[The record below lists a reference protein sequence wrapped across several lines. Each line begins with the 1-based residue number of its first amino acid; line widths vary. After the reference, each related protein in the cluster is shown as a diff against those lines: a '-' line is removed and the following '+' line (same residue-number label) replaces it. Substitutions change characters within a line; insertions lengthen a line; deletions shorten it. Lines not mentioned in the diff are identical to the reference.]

1 VAQLPKFAT
10 TNFKDLHE
18 VDAWLKVP
26 AWKPSMGEYGLPMNS
41 SDVLK
46 CVGKI
51 YDALIDLGTVWD
63 QASNPNVF
71 DKFKPGG
78 EWSNPKDLEA
88 SAFAIL
94 HSLVSL
100 HKHGLTGL
108 ASRRLGTQPPNSF
121 DRDFTFHQRLYWT
134 ALLVRHYKEY
144 ADKFMLQIMSDAVVG
159 SIWMVLT
166 RDAVFNNLW
175 ANQSNHAKGMLMYQ
189 LPYEGMTVNGLP
201 VAHPSP
207 EEAQRLAAEVAAQEH
222 AASLQQTQAE
232 PSSTAPAHLA
242 SRSAGKRAA
251 AEDFEV
257 EAGPSSRRRTDAP
270 IPEDAAQYVDLPSI
284 PFAPF
289 DGTTDTRP
297 SSDLG
302 SGQAETALGEGTK
315 STSREPL
322 EELLDMGDGQLFHDF
337 GPKGSRCSR

>member
-26 AWKPSMGEYGLPMNS
+26 AWKPAMGEYGLSMNS

-100 HKHGLTGL
+100 HKHGLTG
-108 ASRRLGTQPPNSF
+108 SRP
-121 DRDFTFHQRLYWT
+121 
-134 ALLVRHYKEY
+134 
-144 ADKFMLQIMSDAVVG
+144 AV
-159 SIWMVLT
+159 
-166 RDAVFNNLW
+166 
-175 ANQSNHAKGMLMYQ
+175 
-189 LPYEGMTVNGLP
+189 
-201 VAHPSP
+201 
-207 EEAQRLAAEVAAQEH
+207 
-222 AASLQQTQAE
+222 
-232 PSSTAPAHLA
+232 
-242 SRSAGKRAA
+242 
-251 AEDFEV
+251 
-257 EAGPSSRRRTDAP
+257 
-270 IPEDAAQYVDLPSI
+270 
-284 PFAPF
+284 
-289 DGTTDTRP
+289 
-297 SSDLG
+297 
-302 SGQAETALGEGTK
+302 
-315 STSREPL
+315 
-322 EELLDMGDGQLFHDF
+322 
-337 GPKGSRCSR
+337 